1 MHIEIIS
8 CLYYVYSLLL
18 IGNYLTILPKVKQ
31 KISVEIFQNIITSL

>member
-18 IGNYLTILPKVKQ
+18 IVNYLTILPKVKQ
-31 KISVEIFQNIITSL
+31 KISMEI